1 MRRAAAILVAG
12 LTACLAQAA
21 SAADMAPAYKA
32 PVVIP
37 VYSWTGCYLGANVGS
52 HFGSDKITTTT
63 SVNNLAFP
71 TPARAAFFDSLT
83 PTTLHPQGYAYGL
96 QGGCNLQLGSF
107 VGGFEADADWLSG
120 SFSRTMV
127 VGVNPFFVPPG
138 NYLIDSTKAT
148 FLSTARARVGVAVN
162 RMLLYVTGGV
172 AFGTVETTDTL
183 GTFNGFGVSATSTTT
198 KRTGWTAGGGIE
210 SALTDNILLRAE
222 YLYVDLG
229 SFDAA
234 IPCAFA
240 FGCVDPADSVV
251 HHKFTDQ
258 IIRAGISYKFGGPLY
273 AKY

>member
-1 MRRAAAILVAG
+1 MRRAVAILAAG

-37 VYSWTGCYLGANVGS
+37 VYTWTGCYLGANVGS
-52 HFGSDKITTTT
+52 HFGSDKITTTS
-63 SVNNLAFP
+63 SVNNFGFGFAV
-71 TPARAAFFDSLT
+71 PAGAAFFDSLT

-96 QGGCNLQLGSF
+96 QGGCNLQLGNF
-107 VGGFEADADWLSG
+107 VAGVEGDADWLTG

-127 VGVNPFFVPPG
+127 VGVNPVFVPPG
-138 NYLIDSTKAT
+138 DYMINSTNAT
-148 FLSTARARVGVAVN
+148 FLSTARARAGVAIN
-162 RMLLYVTGGV
+162 RLLLYVTGGV

-183 GTFNGFGVSATSTTT
+183 ATFNGFRVAATSTTV
-198 KRTGWTAGGGIE
+198 KRTGWTVGGGIE
-210 SALTDNILLRAE
+210 QALTDNILLRAE

-234 IPCAFA
+234 IACQVA
-240 FGCVDPADSVV
+240 CVDAADTVV

-258 IIRAGISYKFGGPLY
+258 IIRAGISYKFGGPL
-273 AKY
+273 